1 MAETLSPMSL
11 QAAHLQQSQ
20 PSTVPVDPM
29 KIQSGPH
36 EQRGLFLDGFSPVN
50 QNGSFEFDRVL
61 KSGQV
66 HKRTRKT
73 KSWKPVSL
81 VLRQNILSIYKDHD
95 CTKLRHQINLSD
107 LTAVARQRDPKGKA
121 KHVFGLFSPERN
133 YHIEA
138 PNDKEAQAW
147 VDLIRHEARIDRDD
161 EENMVLMSPTVGKS
175 PSTRFFRRSAPQSSS
190 GSEPEALNVQK
201 RTRNNQSANP
211 VIMHSA
217 APMHSA
223 ARAPSHGLQSYSG
236 NEQGSYSDFS
246 DTGFFPPAS
255 GSTLSLPAQE
265 RALQEKERNAKAD
278 AIYQP
283 SAPSQARP
291 SPKRNTSTLSANHT
305 ANERVVNHGRLLLL
319 KSHRGV
325 RQWKSVWA
333 VLRPKSL
340 ALYKNEEEYSAL
352 LVLDMHG
359 VLDAVDID
367 PQSRTKVHCLQV
379 ITEERNYRFCASSEE
394 DLAKWVGAFKSLL
407 KKRRESERERE
418 QARAAGKENQVSP
431 EVVVGR

>member
-1 MAETLSPMSL
+1 M
-11 QAAHLQQSQ
+11 
-20 PSTVPVDPM
+20 
-29 KIQSGPH
+29 
-36 EQRGLFLDGFSPVN
+36 
-50 QNGSFEFDRVL
+50 
-61 KSGQV
+61 
-66 HKRTRKT
+66 
-73 KSWKPVSL
+73 
-81 VLRQNILSIYKDHD
+81 YKDHD
-95 CTKLRHQINLSD
+95 CTKLRHQINLAD

-147 VDLIRHEARIDRDD
+147 VDLIRHEARIDREE
-161 EENMVLMSPTVGKS
+161 EENMILMSPTVGKA
-175 PSTRFFRRSAPQSSS
+175 PSSQFFGRSAPQSSS
-190 GSEPEALNVQK
+190 GSEPEALNVQ
-201 RTRNNQSANP
+201 RRARNSMNPDTRY
-211 VIMHSA
+211 SA

-223 ARAPSHGLQSYSG
+223 ARVPSHGLQSYSG

-246 DTGFFPPAS
+246 DTGFFPAG

-265 RALQEKERNAKAD
+265 KTLQEKERNAKAD

-283 SAPSQARP
+283 SAQPQERP
-291 SPKRNTSTLSANHT
+291 SPKRNMSTLSAHN

-352 LVLDMHG
+352 LVLDMQS

-367 PQSRTKVHCLQV
+367 PQSKTKVHCLQV

-394 DLAKWVGAFKSLL
+394 ELDKWVGAFKSLL

-418 QARAAGKENQVSP
+418 QARAAGKENEAIP
-431 EVVVGR
+431 PVVAGR

>member
-1 MAETLSPMSL
+1 M
-11 QAAHLQQSQ
+11 
-20 PSTVPVDPM
+20 
-29 KIQSGPH
+29 I
-36 EQRGLFLDGFSPVN
+36 
-50 QNGSFEFDRVL
+50 
-61 KSGQV
+61 
-66 HKRTRKT
+66 
-73 KSWKPVSL
+73 
-81 VLRQNILSIYKDHD
+81 I
-95 CTKLRHQINLSD
+95 
-107 LTAVARQRDPKGKA
+107 
-121 KHVFGLFSPERN
+121 
-133 YHIEA
+133 
-138 PNDKEAQAW
+138 
-147 VDLIRHEARIDRDD
+147 
-161 EENMVLMSPTVGKS
+161 MSPTVGKS
-175 PSTRFFRRSAPQSSS
+175 PSSQFFGRSAPQSSS
-190 GSEPEALNVQK
+190 GSEPEAINVQRRPRK
-201 RTRNNQSANP
+201 SMNP
-211 VIMHSA
+211 ETMHSA
-217 APMHSA
+217 TPMHSA
-223 ARAPSHGLQSYSG
+223 ARVPSHGLQSYSG

-246 DTGFFPPAS
+246 DTGFFPTG

-283 SAPSQARP
+283 SAQTQARP

-352 LVLDMHG
+352 LVLDMRS

-367 PQSRTKVHCLQV
+367 PQSKTKVHCLQI

-407 KKRRESERERE
+407 KKRREGERERG
-418 QARAAGKENQVSP
+418 QAKSAGKENEAVP
-431 EVVVGR
+431 AVVVGR